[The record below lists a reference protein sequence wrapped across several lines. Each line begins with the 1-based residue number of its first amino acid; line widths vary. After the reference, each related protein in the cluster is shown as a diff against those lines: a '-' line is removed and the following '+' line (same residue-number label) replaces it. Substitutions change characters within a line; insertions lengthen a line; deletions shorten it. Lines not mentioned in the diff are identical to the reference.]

1 MKNTLFI
8 RLIAYTLIASGLLAC
23 SNNVHH
29 IIVSPEVMQTTS
41 NHYQGKQ
48 ANITFSD
55 LRTISHIVQIKRP
68 DTEVA
73 QLYSAQNPLLPIIK
87 TTLTAAF
94 EKNAL
99 QVAPL
104 ASNQIDVIVEKALIN
119 VEQTLVKYQAT
130 NTLAIRVVVNNG
142 KETLTKNFMTN
153 GKSKGPFSA
162 DLAVLERDFNQQLSQ
177 LLLQIVENPDIK
189 NAIK

>member
-8 RLIAYTLIASGLLAC
+8 RYIACTLITLGLFAC
-23 SNNVHH
+23 SNKGHH

-48 ANITFSD
+48 ANITFTD

-87 TTLTAAF
+87 TPLIAAF

-104 ASNQIDVIVEKALIN
+104 ANNQIEVFVEEALIN
-119 VEQTLVKYQAT
+119 VKQTLVKYQAT
-130 NTLAIRVVVNNG
+130 NTLAVRVVINNG
-142 KETLTKNFMTN
+142 KETLTKKFVTN

-177 LLLQIVENPDIK
+177 LLLQIVENPDIR
-189 NAIK
+189 NTIN